1 MPSGTFVLKLDV
13 GGDVR
18 RVQRFQSTSIKYTE
32 EVQQV
37 VAQTYGLGLPQVLSC
52 TLKYQDQEGE
62 LCTFVDSTIPDA
74 VDLAVQSKTMRL
86 TVLMLKVVDA
96 EEVLGQCGGED
107 EEEVGAAKENNPQ
120 EPELVIA
127 TNPESVGRARWR

>member
-1 MPSGTFVLKLDV
+1 MAFGTFVLKLDV

-18 RVQRFQSTSIKYTE
+18 RMQGFQATSIKDTE
-32 EVQQV
+32 NVQQM
-37 VAQTYGLGLPQVLSC
+37 VAKLYDLALPLVWSC
-52 TLKYQDQEGE
+52 TLKYSDLEGE